1 MCKYCLPHEF
11 KNIDHRHIQI
21 NKMILNMVNCLGHL
35 LTAQCWVIVWRALE
49 NYSVYY
55 NRYLLGK
62 EELIKARE
70 SDVQILYK
78 SMDSIFAESS
88 HYSD

>member
-1 MCKYCLPHEF
+1 
-11 KNIDHRHIQI
+11 
-21 NKMILNMVNCLGHL
+21 MVNCLGHL